1 MHSKSSYKRIATMSL
16 AVVMI
21 LQPAMPILNLFT
33 VQAEEAPVSF
43 VVPEVI
49 EEIVEPKVLEETLE
63 ETELLLEELPLV
75 DSSIEVG
82 SVVVTDDFNPFVDAF
97 NFRISAPV
105 TLVGLTDVHCYVT
118 TDFNTGNP
126 ESSTW
131 THANFN
137 GTECVSPLLYTEDG
151 LSMNINIKATDG
163 MELTDYGTPIE
174 RLADSAFSYFT
185 VFNSSPSMPGYIPD
199 TIKLNALAHDT
210 VSPLIACEGRYRVVD
225 GEWGEWMAGVITPNY
240 LSGTCEVEI
249 TGLVEGNIYDFQVRV
264 QDTVGHWQKSWSL
277 NDLTVDN
284 SKFDGEE
291 TDTMAP
297 WVDTILENRSF
308 NEGSVIPDIFVTA
321 SDNTDIAEL
330 CISLVSFNGD
340 AIEYEPL
347 AFDCIPDDGSVNT
360 MYTWN
365 LKDFFNEGGLY
376 YFDTTVFLEGDYG
389 FEYYVRDAAG
399 NRSQVNGAAE
409 ITALR
414 TEYVEESDVN
424 YEVIFTVVNVK
435 PAVQLLSDQTI
446 LEGTQASFT
455 GSFEDPSCIN
465 IEGTCFTQGPLEHPD
480 DADWIAIIN
489 YGDGSEETLMGDWS
503 EVPGTIVIPNHVYAN
518 NGVYT
523 ATLTVCENTN
533 NDIEAYQ
540 EQMFYKGCATACS
553 TDEEAETY
561 VNEYFNWYS
570 EGECSYDTVQVTVT
584 DTPTTPTNPG
594 NDLVPTVVL
603 FSNSPA
609 FNNNG
614 SVQVASGTTF
624 TISANIN
631 NVGNPNYNF
640 TFGGVCSGTTVG
652 TSLTLTTSNA
662 MNLSSG
668 NYVCTVA
675 ISDVDGDVAVASVPV
690 VVGSVLGIGNQAP
703 GSNGSNGT
711 NGDTN
716 NDGTVDGNVEGSVD
730 QVCEERFILAGNV
743 FNDLDGDSTKDDNE
757 TGSAGVLVQVYYED
771 GLDEVIVAEETTSAN
786 GDYQFEL
793 CPGAYK
799 VRISE
804 NDLPDGLEV
813 LGSADKDVEI
823 IGSDIND
830 FNFVLT
836 EVEGTNGG
844 FNWWIFAILLLII
857 AGGTGVYL
865 YTGRQPE

>member
-1 MHSKSSYKRIATMSL
+1 MSL

-43 VVPEVI
+43 TIPEIV
-49 EEIVEPKVLEETLE
+49 EEIVEPIIPEEVEMLV
-63 ETELLLEELPLV
+63 EELPLV
-75 DSSIEVG
+75 ESSIEVG
-82 SVVVTDDFNPFVDAF
+82 NVVVTDDFDPYVDAF

-105 TLVGLTDVHCYVT
+105 TLVGLSDVHCYVT
-118 TDFNTGNP
+118 TDYNEGNP
-126 ESSTW
+126 EASTW

-137 GTECVSPLLYTEDG
+137 GSECVSPLLYVEDG
-151 LSMNINIKATDG
+151 ISMNINVKATDG
-163 MELTDYGTPIE
+163 EELVDYGTAIE

-185 VFNSSPSMPGYIPD
+185 VFTSTPTTEGYIPD

-210 VSPLIACEGRYRVVD
+210 VSPLIACEARYRVVD
-225 GEWGEWMAGVITPNY
+225 GEWGDWMSGIINPNG
-240 LSGTCEVEI
+240 LSGTCEADI
-249 TGLVEGNIYDFQVRV
+249 TGLVQGNIYDFQVRV
-264 QDTVGHWQKSWSL
+264 QDTVGHWQRSWAL
-277 NDLTVDN
+277 KNLTVDN
-284 SKFDGEE
+284 TKFDGEE
-291 TDTMAP
+291 NDTIAP
-297 WVDTILENRSF
+297 WVDTVLENRTF
-308 NEGSVIPDIFVTA
+308 NEGSLIPDIFVTA
-321 SDNTDIAEL
+321 SDNVDISEL
-330 CISLVSFNGD
+330 CISLVSFNGEN
-340 AIEYEPL
+340 IEYEPL
-347 AFDCIPDDGSVNT
+347 AFDCIPDDGTVNT

-365 LKDFFNEGGLY
+365 LKDYFNENGIMY
-376 YFDTTVFLEGDYG
+376 WDTTVFLEGDYG
-389 FEYYVRDAAG
+389 FEYYVRDVAG
-399 NRSQVNGAAE
+399 NRSQANGSPE
-409 ITALR
+409 IMSLR
-414 TEYVEESDVN
+414 TDYIEESDVN
-424 YEVIFTVVNVK
+424 YEVVFTIVNVK

-446 LEGTQASFT
+446 VEGNSAVFT
-455 GSFEDPSCIN
+455 GSFDDPSCIN
-465 IEGTCFTQGPLEHPD
+465 IEGNCFTQGPLEHPD

-489 YGDGSEETLMGDWS
+489 YGDGSEETLVGDWS
-503 EVPGTIVIPNHVYAN
+503 EVPGAITIPNHVYAN
-518 NGVYT
+518 DGIYT

-533 NDIEAYQ
+533 NDIDAYL

-584 DTPTTPTNPG
+584 NTPTTPG

-603 FSNSPA
+603 FGNSPA
-609 FNNNG
+609 INQG
-614 SVQVASGTTF
+614 GAVQVASGTSF
-624 TISANIN
+624 TVTANIN
-631 NVGNPNYNF
+631 TLGNPNYNF
-640 TFGGVCSGTTVG
+640 TFGGICSGTTVG
-652 TSLTLTTSNA
+652 TNNTLATSNT
-662 MNLSSG
+662 MNLASG

-703 GSNGSNGT
+703 GNTNTNGT

-716 NDGTVDGNVEGSVD
+716 NDGNVNGNVEGSVD
-730 QVCEERFILAGNV
+730 QVCEQRYTLAGNV
-743 FNDLDGDSTKDDNE
+743 FNDLDGDNTKDENE

-804 NDLPDGLEV
+804 NDLPEGLEV

-844 FNWWIFAILLLII
+844 FNWWIFAILLLVI

-865 YTGRQPE
+865 YTGRKPE